1 MHIRHV
7 RNELLGALQTVVGV
21 VERRQTL
28 PILSNVFLEARDAE
42 LVVRATD
49 LEIEMEVSTPVQN
62 LSAGKVTAPARKLHD
77 ILRGLS
83 EGAEIS
89 FEAAE
94 EGRMLVRSGK
104 SRFTLATLAAEEFP
118 SLAGV
123 QADTKLTLTHKALRG
138 LIERVSFAMA
148 QQDVRYYLNGMLL
161 HLGPRWVRAVATHG
175 HRLAMSELL
184 IETGLTEEQQII
196 LPRKA
201 VLELAR
207 LLDGGD
213 AEVTLSIGGGQI
225 QVQLLNLRITSKLID
240 GRFPDYE
247 RVIPESQD
255 RRVVGNREKVR
266 SALSRAAILSN
277 EKFRGVRLQLE
288 PDLLRIQTQNPEREE
303 AEEEVEVEL
312 DGDSMEIGFN
322 VTYLLD
328 ALDAMKTENFV
339 IELRGPDA
347 SGLLFEA
354 GETVHSKY
362 VVMPMRL

>member
-1 MHIRHV
+1 MYLHHV

-28 PILSNVFLEARDAE
+28 PILSNVLLEVRDGE

-49 LEIEMEVSTPVQN
+49 LEIEMEVSTPIQN
-62 LSAGKVTAPARKLHD
+62 FKPGKLTAPARKLHD
-77 ILRGLS
+77 ILRGLG
-83 EGAEIS
+83 EGAEVS
-89 FEAAE
+89 FEATD
-94 EGRMLVRSGK
+94 EGRMILRSGK
-104 SRFTLATLAAEEFP
+104 SRFTLATLAADEFP
-118 SLAGV
+118 SLGGV
-123 QADTKLTLTHKALRG
+123 TPEISLSLSHKSLRS

-161 HLGPRWVRAVATHG
+161 HISPRWIRAVATDG
-175 HRLAMSELL
+175 HRLAMSELVV
-184 IETGLTEEQQII
+184 ETGVKDEQQII

-213 AEVTLSIGGGQI
+213 AEVKLGIGGGQI
-225 QVQLLNLRITSKLID
+225 QFQLMNLRITSKLID

-247 RVIPESQD
+247 RVIPSEQD
-255 RRVVGNREKVR
+255 RQVMGSREKLR
-266 SALSRAAILSN
+266 AALSRAAILSN

-288 PDLLRIQTQNPEREE
+288 PELLRIQTQNPEREE
-303 AEEEVEVEL
+303 AEEEVEVQL
-312 DGDSMEIGFN
+312 DGEAMEIGFN

-328 ALDAMKTENFV
+328 ALNAMKSEQFV
-339 IELRGPDA
+339 LELRGPDA
-347 SGLLFEA
+347 SGLLYEA
-354 GETVHSKY
+354 GETHSKY